1 MAIQAP
7 KEKPAIQHRSAPG
20 FCICSQSSTEA
31 ASLSSP
37 CPWSYSPCERPTPR
51 EVEAYDR
58 ERLPAEGVIERVDD
72 LVVHGAAVLRVRMQH
87 QRDGRARVLGLLVA
101 RLQAALGAR

>member
-7 KEKPAIQHRSAPG
+7 KEKPAIQQRSAPG
-20 FCICSQSSTEA
+20 FWICSQSSTAA

-51 EVEAYDR
+51 K
-58 ERLPAEGVIERVDD
+58 LK
-72 LVVHGAAVLRVRMQH
+72 RMTENDW
-87 QRDGRARVLGLLVA
+87 RRKVW
-101 RLQAALGAR
+101 